1 MDTQINV
8 NASVPPFMEPPEKE
22 TIKSMVNIAAII
34 ALVIG
39 ILELIMAIFTFG
51 ITIIFAIF
59 SLLVYYESKQ
69 IIKLLDQRQYSQAKS
84 KTLVWMIVGF
94 IFSFI
99 VVGILLLVAY
109 LKFDDLISKSQFQ
122 MTAGMH

>member
-1 MDTQINV
+1 MDTNINV
-8 NASVPPFMEPPEKE
+8 NSSVPPFMEPPEKE

-34 ALVIG
+34 ALIIG
-39 ILELIMAIFTFG
+39 ILELIMAIFTLG
-51 ITIIFAIF
+51 LTIILAIF

-69 IIKLLDQRQYSQAKS
+69 IIKLLDQRQYTEAKS

>member
-1 MDTQINV
+1 MDTQMNV
-8 NASVPPFMEPPEKE
+8 NASIPPFMEPPEKE

>member
-1 MDTQINV
+1 MDTNINV
-8 NASVPPFMEPPEKE
+8 NSSVPPFMEPPEKE

-34 ALVIG
+34 ALIIG
-39 ILELIMAIFTFG
+39 ILELILALFTLG
-51 ITIIFAIF
+51 LTIILAIF

-69 IIKLLDQRQYSQAKS
+69 IIKLLDQRQYTEAKS
-84 KTLVWMIVGF
+84 KTLVWMIFGF

>member
-1 MDTQINV
+1 MDTQMNV

>member
-1 MDTQINV
+1 MDTQMNV

-34 ALVIG
+34 ALIIG
-39 ILELIMAIFTFG
+39 ILELIMAIFTLGF
-51 ITIIFAIF
+51 TIILAIF